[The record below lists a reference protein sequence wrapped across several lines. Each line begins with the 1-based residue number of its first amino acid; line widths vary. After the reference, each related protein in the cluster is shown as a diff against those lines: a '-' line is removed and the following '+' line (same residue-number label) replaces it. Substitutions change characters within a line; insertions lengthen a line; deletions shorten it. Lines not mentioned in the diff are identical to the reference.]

1 MLPQLTE
8 FGLAVEKRKRGP
20 TYVDVMSSV
29 YIGLVCEVLALSIV
43 ESANYVGS
51 EIEVVG
57 SRHVANSTRLKINLH
72 SLEFTWFPR
81 AD

>member
-1 MLPQLTE
+1 MFELAAYFLPTGLQCLLPQLTE

-43 ESANYVGS
+43 ESAN
-51 EIEVVG
+51 
-57 SRHVANSTRLKINLH
+57 
-72 SLEFTWFPR
+72 
-81 AD
+81 